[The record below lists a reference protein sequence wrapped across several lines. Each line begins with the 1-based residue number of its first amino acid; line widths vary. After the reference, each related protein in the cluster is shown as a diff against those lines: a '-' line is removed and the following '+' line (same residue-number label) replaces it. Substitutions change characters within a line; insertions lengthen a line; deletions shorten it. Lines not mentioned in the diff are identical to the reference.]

1 MQTLQAQIGSAPG
14 AVGDQIG
21 KLVQLAP
28 GVALAGF
35 TMTFDRNEEIFAE
48 EEEADFVYKVISGA
62 VRDVRILS
70 DGRRQI
76 GAFHL
81 PGDVFGLEC
90 GETHLYSAEAV
101 VESEI
106 ALVRRAALDKAA
118 DQDGATAR
126 KLWGLTSLDLVRL
139 QDHMLLLARKTAL
152 ERVAAFLIRLSSRR
166 PAGAP
171 LELPMSRSDIAD
183 HLGLTIET
191 VSRTFT
197 QLERDRAISM
207 PSSRHI
213 VLHDRLALADV

>member
-14 AVGDQIG
+14 ANGAQAG
-21 KLVQLAP
+21 KLIEFAP

-35 TMTFDRNEEIFAE
+35 TMRFERNEEIFAE
-48 EEEADFVYKVISGA
+48 EEEADFVYKVMSGA

-81 PGDVFGLEC
+81 AGDVFGLEC

-101 VESEI
+101 VDCEI
-106 ALVRRAALDKAA
+106 ALVRRSVLDKAA
-118 DQDGATAR
+118 DQDGAAAR
-126 KLWGLTSLDLVRL
+126 KLWGLTARDLQTL
-139 QDHMLLLARKTAL
+139 QDHMLLLGRKTAL
-152 ERVAAFLIRLSSRR
+152 ERVACFLIRLSSRT
-166 PAGAP
+166 PASAT
-171 LELPMSRSDIAD
+171 LDLPMSRSDIAD
-183 HLGLTIET
+183 YLGLTIET

-197 QLERDRAISM
+197 QLERDHAISM

-213 VLHDRLALADV
+213 VLHNRLAMADI

>member
-14 AVGDQIG
+14 AVGGQPG
-21 KLVQLAP
+21 KPIELAP

-35 TMTFDRNEEIFAE
+35 TMKFDRNEEIFAE

-81 PGDVFGLEC
+81 AGDVFGLEC

-101 VESEI
+101 VDSEI

-166 PAGAP
+166 PARAP

-207 PSSRHI
+207 TSARHI
-213 VLHDRLALADV
+213 VLHDRLALADA